1 MAAARIDPY
10 SRDQCKE
17 PSMTR
22 PMTHDSN
29 TFDPYN
35 ADRPLMLKCSCGAD
49 HAPGE
54 HGAAVTAENYSRDFI
69 EATLVKAL
77 LPSEPL
83 RRRFLQAVGATTA
96 RAAIASLLP
105 MGALEAMAQDK
116 GSLEKKDLKIGF
128 IAITCA
134 TPLIMADPLGFYKKE
149 GLNVQLNKTAGWALI
164 RDKML
169 NKEHDASH
177 FLSPMPL
184 AISMGLGSVAQ
195 PMRVAT
201 IQNING
207 QAITLA
213 NKHKNNRDPKNWKG
227 FKFAIPFEYSM
238 HNFLLRYYLA
248 EAGLNPDTDVQL
260 RVVPPP
266 EMVANLRAGNIDG
279 FLGPDPFNQRA
290 VYDEIGFIHI
300 LSKDIWD
307 GHPCCAFGVSED
319 FIKANPNTFAALYR
333 SVLSAAAM
341 AREPKNRELIAK
353 VIAPAAYLNQPETV
367 LTQVLSGKFA
377 DGLGGVRNVPER
389 TDFDP
394 VPWQSMAV
402 WMLTQMKRWGYIKG
416 EVNYKQIAEQ
426 VFLLTDAKKQM
437 KALDQKVPDGA
448 YRKYTV
454 MGKEFDPAKADAYA
468 KGFPINKMA

>member
-1 MAAARIDPY
+1 M
-10 SRDQCKE
+10 SR
-17 PSMTR
+17 
-22 PMTHDSN
+22 
-29 TFDPYN
+29 FDPYD
-35 ADRPLMLKCSCGAD
+35 ADRPLMLKCGCGGD
-49 HAPGE
+49 HAPAQHSAE
-54 HGAAVTAENYSRDFI
+54 PAAESDESFSRGFI

-105 MGALEAMAQDK
+105 MGALEAMAQDR
-116 GSLEKKDLKIGF
+116 GPLEKKDLKIGF

-149 GLNVQLNKTAGWALI
+149 GLSVQLNKTAGWALI

-201 IQNING
+201 VQNING

-213 NKHKNNRDPKNWKG
+213 LKHKDNRDPKNWKG

-290 VYDEIGFIHI
+290 VFDEIGFIHI

-307 GHPCCAFGVSED
+307 GHPCCAFGVSEE
-319 FIKANPNTFAALYR
+319 FIKQNPNTFAALYR

-341 AREPKNRELIAK
+341 ARDPKNRELIAK
-353 VIAPAAYLNQPETV
+353 VISPTAYLNQPETV
-367 LTQVLSGKFA
+367 LNQVLSGKFA
-377 DGLGGVRNVPER
+377 DGLGFVKNVPDR

-416 EVNYKQIAEQ
+416 DVNYKQIAEQ

-437 KALDQKVPDGA
+437 KLLDQKVPEGS
-448 YRKYTV
+448 YRKYKI
-454 MGKEFDPAKADAYA
+454 MGKEFDPAQAEAYA
-468 KGFPINKMA
+468 KSFAISKQG